1 MSQFLSSAT
10 KKKKEIK
17 MAKNDGIKR
26 GNRTSMNRQSKE
38 KEETA
43 KNEKK
48 EKDKE
53 RTPPRAN
60 TTSTLST
67 FPHYYTY

>member
-48 EKDKE
+48 RKGQG
-53 RTPPRAN
+53 THSP
-60 TTSTLST
+60 SS
-67 FPHYYTY
+67 